1 MIKFWAK
8 SDAVVGTD
16 IALKFSGFFN
26 ADLIV
31 ARITKVSGNTI
42 GWYSGCYIF
51 FKEFFKKLRCTN
63 LRMNS
68 ISYGKNF

>member
-51 FKEFFKKLRCTN
+51 FKEF
-63 LRMNS
+63 S
-68 ISYGKNF
+68 GS